1 VPPSEGAE
9 SSAPRRAYRSAHD
22 RRSPCRSACRV
33 HNPHPLLTTH
43 HATQLPTPRLAHRES
58 RYAPRTGACAST
70 VGDCRRRASR
80 RDVLGSDG
88 AAARVCGISAA
99 VGAKLEAIRRGLVW
113 TAVDGDGHGSHTFRH
128 VWTAVD
134 GCGHCLEIYGSE
146 GCSWTAWPQSAE
158 RFRGVIATLPRGV
171 EFRSCCRESK
181 ADRGLTNRMISRR
194 TDRHASS
201 CRAWD
206 ASCFDRLGSGHGR
219 SSTCRRRDLG

>member
-1 VPPSEGAE
+1 MRIRAHFVRTSSSTNGRPFRRQGLWCVSGSSVNPRQDVLRGSPGGGSVSG
-9 SSAPRRAYRSAHD
+9 SSAA
-22 RRSPCRSACRV
+22 
-33 HNPHPLLTTH
+33 L
-43 HATQLPTPRLAHRES
+43 
-58 RYAPRTGACAST
+58 
-70 VGDCRRRASR
+70 
-80 RDVLGSDG
+80 
-88 AAARVCGISAA
+88 
-99 VGAKLEAIRRGLVW
+99 GAKLGAIRCGLVW
-113 TAVDGDGHGSHTFRH
+113 TGVDACGIETLSFRAVWTVVDTHGHG
-128 VWTAVD
+128 
-134 GCGHCLEIYGSE
+134 LEIYGSE